1 MQKDIERMSDNELLQ
16 ELVRQGRRCERAS
29 RLRTAMIAA
38 LLLTIIVLALV
49 YIPKIMAPLR
59 QVSEGMGQIEATMG
73 QVSEFF
79 SKFDD
84 ETLQKFERAMDSLH
98 ETSEQVK
105 GVMSTLKDSGLDSF
119 KKTLDELNKSLSAL
133 GSLLPFFNR

>member
-1 MQKDIERMSDNELLQ
+1 MQKDIESMSDHELLQ
-16 ELVRQGRRCERAS
+16 ELVRQGRRSERAS

-38 LLLTIIVLALV
+38 LLVLALV
-49 YIPKIMAPLR
+49 YIPKITAPLR

-84 ETLQKFERAMDSLH
+84 ETLQKFERAMDSLN